1 MTHAKILLSL
11 ILLSQ
16 SLLQAQPTPPLVEQ
30 LNALWIQK
38 DYTALRTLLDSKSDA
53 TPPDIVALI
62 CSKSFYLFVQPNR
75 TKALAAMA
83 KLKAAAEAK
92 NNALLADVATAE
104 LSQIQAIPEVELATR
119 TPEQLSALH
128 TIFKDKFPMVE
139 FAKQAATSQSQP

>member
-83 KLKAAAEAK
+83 KLKAAAESK
-92 NNALLADVATAE
+92 
-104 LSQIQAIPEVELATR
+104 
-119 TPEQLSALH
+119 
-128 TIFKDKFPMVE
+128 
-139 FAKQAATSQSQP
+139 